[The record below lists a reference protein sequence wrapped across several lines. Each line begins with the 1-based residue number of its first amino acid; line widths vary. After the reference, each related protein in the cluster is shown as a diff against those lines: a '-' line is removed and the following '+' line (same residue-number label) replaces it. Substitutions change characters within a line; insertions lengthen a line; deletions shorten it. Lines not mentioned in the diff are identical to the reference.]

1 MNLGLLA
8 YMVSIGTLTSLLL
21 FVVGGAEQGE
31 ALALGIA
38 LGCSVLV
45 GYPLGR
51 AVARLLIAGELRLLN
66 SNLRRASELAVA
78 HGIPMPSDEEI
89 RGRKPSLS
97 VWIAIAGIGVGAAL
111 APVFAILAAMS
122 AILAASG
129 LPFGGYAAS
138 AAAVGGVGALGFA
151 LTAGI
156 TLFYRSRIEWAAFQL
171 DVARGAGRLRER
183 GRSVER
189 ALRIGSPAA
198 PQMAD

>member
-1 MNLGLLA
+1 MNWALLA
-8 YMVSIGTLTSLLL
+8 YVVGVGTLMSLLQFL
-21 FVVGGAEQGE
+21 IVGAEQGE
-31 ALALGIA
+31 AIGIGLAWGVA
-38 LGCSVLV
+38 TLV

-66 SNLRRASELAVA
+66 SNLRRASELAAA
-78 HGIPMPSDEEI
+78 HGIRLPSDEDV

-97 VWIAIAGIGVGAAL
+97 VWIALAGIGVGAAL

-122 AILAASG
+122 AILAASA

-138 AAAVGGVGALGFA
+138 AVAVGGVGALGFA

-189 ALRIGSPAA
+189 ALRIGSPDRRYA
-198 PQMAD
+198 

>member
-1 MNLGLLA
+1 MNRGVLA
-8 YMVSIGTLTSLLL
+8 YGVLLGTAIAGAQAGL
-21 FVVGGAEQGE
+21 GGTEGE
-31 ALALGIA
+31 AIALGIA
-38 LGCSVLV
+38 SGVAFFI

-66 SNLRRASELAVA
+66 SNLRRASELAAA
-78 HGIPMPSDEEI
+78 HGIPLPSDEDV
-89 RGRKPSLS
+89 RGWKPSLS

-122 AILAASG
+122 AILAASA
-129 LPFGGYAAS
+129 LPFGIYAAF
-138 AAAVGGVGALGFA
+138 AAAVGGLGALGFA

>member
-1 MNLGLLA
+1 MNRGVLA
-8 YMVSIGTLTSLLL
+8 YGVLLGTAIAGAQAWL
-21 FVVGGAEQGE
+21 GGTEGE
-31 ALALGIA
+31 AIALGIA
-38 LGCSVLV
+38 SGVAFFI

-51 AVARLLIAGELRLLN
+51 VAARLLIAGELRLLHA
-66 SNLRRASELAVA
+66 NLRRASELAA
-78 HGIPMPSDEEI
+78 ARGIPMPSDEEV
-89 RGRKPSLS
+89 RGRKSSLS
-97 VWIAIAGIGVGAAL
+97 VWIAIAGIYAGAAL

-122 AILAASG
+122 AILAASA

-156 TLFYRSRIEWAAFQL
+156 TLFYRGRIEWAAFQL
-171 DVARGAGRLRER
+171 DVALGAGRLRER